1 MSKDFEDFDLEQINL
16 AIKYYEKQLEEL
28 WWTEKADSCNRN
40 IRKFKRKFNELS
52 HEKKKANR
60 VS

>member
-1 MSKDFEDFDLEQINL
+1 MSNDFEDFDLQQINL

-40 IRKFKRKFNELS
+40 IKKFKVKYNELS
-52 HEKKKANR
+52 NEKKRTNR